1 MCGGE
6 VVPCN
11 EATQQAVGYVFLS
24 SVMIRVASLI
34 CQEPMS
40 VVLSFVATLS
50 VVFRC
55 MVNGPLCWALSRIL
69 VRDLESTIFCALPC
83 VHGDDTP

>member
-40 VVLSFVATLS
+40 VVLSFVEHYS
-50 VVFRC
+50 QCGV
-55 MVNGPLCWALSRIL
+55 P
-69 VRDLESTIFCALPC
+69 
-83 VHGDDTP
+83 VHGQRSIMLGII